1 LDDADNKTPRPN
13 RYVVLDFV
21 EPVAGVSDADFE
33 AALFRKCDPGR
44 AGTWF
49 RRDAPGFRQMVRRVS
64 LSILLSRRDR
74 GLWP

>member
-44 AGTWF
+44 AGT
-49 RRDAPGFRQMVRRVS
+49 
-64 LSILLSRRDR
+64 
-74 GLWP
+74 